1 MLPVTTRHIGG
12 YSGVKRIVC
21 STNQIQI
28 PWGHCRH
35 QHDNFQVPSISEN
48 KDGHTYRYWPLAGET
63 TRGDWCVHHEGELW
77 CANAF
82 YLFDAQNVALY
93 LLTDDKTRHAQM
105 SGACAPVAGTVN
117 GQPKTVARIRGVQF
131 KGKFAVWRGRR
142 ATPRVKLTFVASR
155 SPVLPAPVWEIRL
168 DEIKFT
174 DNTLG
179 FGKNCTGYVTHA
191 PSRRSASR
199 LNAGR
204 SSGVR
209 LVTS

>member
-1 MLPVTTRHIGG
+1 MDTLTAIGRWLAKQHVVT
-12 YSGVKRIVC
+12 
-21 STNQIQI
+21 
-28 PWGHCRH
+28 
-35 QHDNFQVPSISEN
+35 
-48 KDGHTYRYWPLAGET
+48 
-63 TRGDWCVHHEGELW
+63 WCVHHEGELW

-131 KGKFAVWRGRR
+131 KGEIRR
-142 ATPRVKLTFVASR
+142 LEGQESDAARNLRRFPVAR
-155 SPVLPAPVWEIRL
+155 VLPAPVWEIRL

-179 FGKNCTGYVTHA
+179 FGKKLHWLRD
-191 PSRRSASR
+191 SRAQQ
-199 LNAGR
+199 A
-204 SSGVR
+204 
-209 LVTS
+209 

>member
-1 MLPVTTRHIGG
+1 MDTLTAIGRWLAKQHVVT
-12 YSGVKRIVC
+12 
-21 STNQIQI
+21 
-28 PWGHCRH
+28 
-35 QHDNFQVPSISEN
+35 
-48 KDGHTYRYWPLAGET
+48 
-63 TRGDWCVHHEGELW
+63 WCVYHEGELW

-131 KGKFAVWRGRR
+131 KGEIRR
-142 ATPRVKLTFVASR
+142 LEGQESDAARKAYLRRFPVAR
-155 SPVLPAPVWEIRL
+155 VLPAPVWEIRL

-179 FGKNCTGYVTHA
+179 FGKKLHWLRD
-191 PSRRSASR
+191 SRAQQ
-199 LNAGR
+199 A
-204 SSGVR
+204 
-209 LVTS
+209 